1 MCACQR
7 RAFGVLHKKKVGV
20 LGKSLVNR
28 DQYFPSMYALLGV
41 TDYLLPGKST
51 I

>member
-1 MCACQR
+1 MCVPAACVWCFTQ
-7 RAFGVLHKKKVGV
+7 KKVGV